1 MQINLNLNN
10 IKLQN
15 LIPIND
21 NSFQRKPRFIAT
33 PYVLHQ
39 YVFQTVLISEQIEEN
54 RCGSLLGISDK
65 LITKFNAFRYMG
77 FAFQA

>member
-1 MQINLNLNN
+1 MFYVSI
-10 IKLQN
+10 
-15 LIPIND
+15 
-21 NSFQRKPRFIAT
+21 RF
-33 PYVLHQ
+33 
-39 YVFQTVLISEQIEEN
+39 VFQTVFISEQIEEN